1 MSSTTLFVELVS
13 TACSALGDRRRADSE
28 LRRRVLDAV
37 LVVVEPE
44 AQDHGS
50 DQPERDEP
58 EEEPVREASG
68 EQAAAV
74 AELTR
79 EGLEPEV
86 GARDALARLDAEI
99 GGALTGAGEA
109 LLERT
114 S

>member
-1 MSSTTLFVELVS
+1 M
-13 TACSALGDRRRADSE
+13 LGTRDRRRADSE

-37 LVVVEPE
+37 LVVVGQE

-68 EQAAAV
+68 EQAAAE

-79 EGLEPEV
+79 KGLEPEV

-99 GGALTGAGEA
+99 GGVLAGFGEA